1 MTDVVKGVPR
11 ASELAEH
18 PRPTTTPPRSGPE
31 EQPRSPA
38 TPRRRG
44 RAGLR
49 NTLTGF
55 LFLVPALFTFGLF
68 AWWPIIHGLL
78 LSFQRTNLIVTE
90 WVGLENF
97 ELLFSDPLL
106 TKAVLNTL
114 LFVGLALLIGFP
126 LPLITASILS
136 TVRRRGGFYRFLV
149 YLPVII
155 PPVVSVLLWKWF
167 YQPDT
172 GLFNALFGLVGLGPF
187 PWLQSPD
194 TAMISLVLEAT
205 WAGMGGS
212 VLIYLAAIVGIPRE
226 LYEAAELDGA
236 GIFSRIW
243 HVMLP
248 QLRLVIGLLLLL
260 QLINTMQV
268 FTEPYVFTGG
278 GPQDATVTV
287 LLLVFRYAFQYGDY
301 GVAAALSLLLAV
313 ALGILSVLYMRVT
326 RSWSR

>member
-1 MTDVVKGVPR
+1 MTDVIKGVPR
-11 ASELAEH
+11 AAGPAEH
-18 PRPTTTPPRSGPE
+18 PRPTAPAPHRGPAEPPAP
-31 EQPRSPA
+31 PPK
-38 TPRRRG
+38 PRRRG
-44 RAGLR
+44 RAELR
-49 NTLTGF
+49 TTLIGF
-55 LFLVPALFTFGLF
+55 LFLIPALFIFGMF
-68 AWWPIIHGLL
+68 AWWPIVRGLL
-78 LSFQRTNLIVTE
+78 ISFQKTNLIVTE
-90 WVGLENF
+90 WVGLDNF

-106 TKAVLNTL
+106 GKAVLNTL

-212 VLIYLAAIVGIPRE
+212 ILIYLASIAGIPSE

-248 QLRLVIGLLLLL
+248 QLRPVIGLLLLL

-287 LLLVFRYAFQYGDY
+287 LLLVFRYAFQYGNY
-301 GVAAALSLLLAV
+301 GVASALSLLLAV
-313 ALGILSVLYMRVT
+313 ALGILSVLYLRVT
-326 RSWSR
+326 RSWSK